1 MDPSVNSAK
10 AENPCIRLRWR
21 HTGHSEE
28 QPKWFPKWLYHFI
41 IHSAMGAGLG
51 VGCVFCSPHPH
62 QHPNF
67 CQPKRNIR
75 STYSCWGEGIV
86 REFGMDMY
94 TWPHLKWIPNKDL
107 LYSTG
112 ISAQCHMAAWMGGG
126 FRGQWIHVH
135 VWLSPFGVHL
145 KLSQY
150 C

>member
-1 MDPSVNSAK
+1 
-10 AENPCIRLRWR
+10 
-21 HTGHSEE
+21 
-28 QPKWFPKWLYHFI
+28 
-41 IHSAMGAGLG
+41 
-51 VGCVFCSPHPH
+51 VGCVLCSPHPH

-75 STYSCWGEGIV
+75 STYSGWGEEIV

-126 FRGQWIHVH
+126 FRRQWIHVH

-150 C
+150 YSSAIPQYKIKSLK